1 MPKIIENLREKLLA
15 EAKDQI
21 ERNGY
26 ENTTIRSIASAC
38 GVGTG
43 TVYNYFASKDVL
55 IASFMVDD
63 WQGCLAK
70 MKAFPAFDRRAFLEN
85 ISRCLKEF
93 IEAHASLFYDRS
105 AIGSFSA
112 GYQERHG
119 MLRGQIAGVLEPVCG
134 DDRFLA
140 EFAAESLL
148 CWTIEQKDFDEQYRM
163 LSRLFAHQ

>member
-15 EAKDQI
+15 EARAQI

-26 ENTTIRSIASAC
+26 ANTTIRSIAGAC

-63 WQGCLAK
+63 WQGCLEK
-70 MKAFPAFDRRAFLEN
+70 MKAFPAGDRRAFLEN
-85 ISRCLKEF
+85 ISLCLKEF
-93 IEAHASLFYDRS
+93 IEAHASLFYDKS
-105 AIGSFSA
+105 ALGSFSA
-112 GYQERHG
+112 GHAERHKV
-119 MLRGQIAGVLEPVCG
+119 LRSQIAGVLEPVCADG
-134 DDRFLA
+134 DRFLA

-148 CWTIEQKDFDEQYRM
+148 CWTIEQKDFEEQYRI
-163 LSRLFAHQ
+163 LQRLFV